1 MNAVWNAS
9 RIGAAAFAAAL
20 LSQAALAQPK
30 PAQQPKS
37 SQPKPAAAPAANAGE
52 GDVAYTAFQRGLYL
66 TAFREATK
74 RVDEKNDPKA
84 MTLLGELY
92 ADGLGVPTDDKKA
105 SEWYKLA
112 AARGDREA
120 IFALAMFRL
129 SGRAGPTDRNEGAKL
144 LG

>member
-9 RIGAAAFAAAL
+9 RIGAAAFAVAL

-30 PAQQPKS
+30 PAQQPKA
-37 SQPKPAAAPAANAGE
+37 AAAPAANAGE

-92 ADGLGVPTDDKKA
+92 ADGLGVPNDDKKA

-112 AARGDREA
+112 ASRGDREA
-120 IFALAMFRL
+120 IFA
-129 SGRAGPTDRNEGAKL
+129 
-144 LG
+144 